1 MCGVAWYLNRTINVN
16 IKNGYVK
23 NLFANSFFKQNYFF
37 GINLALYSLIL
48 LQSVISLILLCI
60 AYQDAG
66 WPQDPQTTLVLFFIF
81 YLFLGPTL
89 VYFACSWVS
98 YQSFKSG
105 KIHPLANCL
114 IIICALLMFL
124 YFILILTAQDNPKLY
139 NLNYFYMIILFFNNI
154 LSIPQDVEKYKIEYW
169 WIYIMNIFYI
179 VIMLGWNFYNKNNSK
194 RIINSNPDNRF
205 FN

>member
-1 MCGVAWYLNRTINVN
+1 
-16 IKNGYVK
+16 
-23 NLFANSFFKQNYFF
+23 
-37 GINLALYSLIL
+37 
-48 LQSVISLILLCI
+48 
-60 AYQDAG
+60 
-66 WPQDPQTTLVLFFIF
+66 
-81 YLFLGPTL
+81 
-89 VYFACSWVS
+89 
-98 YQSFKSG
+98 
-105 KIHPLANCL
+105 
-114 IIICALLMFL
+114 MFL